1 MGRGGRT
8 KLLSSVNDIFHTSE
22 GKQVGTVEI
31 WVEKTMVRQTNQHLW
46 MTQANDSKYWCCPH
60 KIYIFMLSNWYV
72 VGTMLG
78 MVTNTK
84 RKEPYSRGAG
94 GGRWTWGQEFL
105 GHKGGWSVFEGI
117 REISTRSGSCAEPRR
132 PRQAFLRAVR
142 AGLLV
147 VTQLTL
153 WARL

>member
-1 MGRGGRT
+1 
-8 KLLSSVNDIFHTSE
+8 
-22 GKQVGTVEI
+22 
-31 WVEKTMVRQTNQHLW
+31 MVRQTNQHLW

-94 GGRWTWGQEFL
+94 GEDGHEAKSFWGTKEDE
-105 GHKGGWSVFEGI
+105 V
-117 REISTRSGSCAEPRR
+117 
-132 PRQAFLRAVR
+132 FLRASGRFQQGVAAVLSPEGR
-142 AGLLV
+142 D
-147 VTQLTL
+147 
-153 WARL
+153 RHS